1 MKKKGYNITLGI
13 FIGLIAGVIVG
24 IIMPEWANTALSVV
38 ASIYMSALKMMIFPL
53 VFTSLVM
60 GIIGI
65 GDIAKTGKVGLHAL
79 LWYTG
84 TTALASGLGLVL
96 PRLLHLGKNAHIVA
110 TKTQVEAATFNGL
123 LDTLQNIIPSNPVEA
138 FATGNMLQVLA
149 FAVIIGLACL
159 AIKEKADPFVNLC
172 DSIYQISI
180 FIISKIM

>member
-1 MKKKGYNITLGI
+1 MVKYFTLLEESYEKKGFNITLGI

-96 PRLLHLGKNAHIVA
+96 PRMLHLGKNAHIVA
-110 TKTQVEAATFNGL
+110 TKHKWRLRPLMDCWIRYRILFHRIQ
-123 LDTLQNIIPSNPVEA
+123 
-138 FATGNMLQVLA
+138 
-149 FAVIIGLACL
+149 
-159 AIKEKADPFVNLC
+159 
-172 DSIYQISI
+172 
-180 FIISKIM
+180 

>member
-65 GDIAKTGKVGLHAL
+65 GDI
-79 LWYTG
+79 
-84 TTALASGLGLVL
+84 
-96 PRLLHLGKNAHIVA
+96 
-110 TKTQVEAATFNGL
+110 
-123 LDTLQNIIPSNPVEA
+123 
-138 FATGNMLQVLA
+138 
-149 FAVIIGLACL
+149 
-159 AIKEKADPFVNLC
+159 
-172 DSIYQISI
+172 ISE
-180 FIISKIM
+180 KIMLPKHSNTHVML

>member
-1 MKKKGYNITLGI
+1 MCKFLYLCNYVVKYFTLLEESYEKKGYNITLGI

-96 PRLLHLGKNAHIVA
+96 PRMLHLGKNAHIVA
-110 TKTQVEAATFNGL
+110 TKTQVEAATFMDCWIRYRIL
-123 LDTLQNIIPSNPVEA
+123 FHRIQ
-138 FATGNMLQVLA
+138 
-149 FAVIIGLACL
+149 
-159 AIKEKADPFVNLC
+159 
-172 DSIYQISI
+172 
-180 FIISKIM
+180 

>member
-65 GDIAKTGKVGLHAL
+65 GIWFRIDFTSFI
-79 LWYTG
+79 
-84 TTALASGLGLVL
+84 
-96 PRLLHLGKNAHIVA
+96 
-110 TKTQVEAATFNGL
+110 TFGPEC
-123 LDTLQNIIPSNPVEA
+123 TYC
-138 FATGNMLQVLA
+138 GN
-149 FAVIIGLACL
+149 
-159 AIKEKADPFVNLC
+159 
-172 DSIYQISI
+172 
-180 FIISKIM
+180 

>member
-84 TTALASGLGLVL
+84 TTALASGLGLIL
-96 PRLLHLGKNAHIVA
+96 PRLLHLGQNAHIVA
-110 TKTQVEAATFNGL
+110 TKTQVEAWFVGYFTEYYSFKSSRGFRNGKYASSISFCR
-123 LDTLQNIIPSNPVEA
+123 DYWT
-138 FATGNMLQVLA
+138 
-149 FAVIIGLACL
+149 CL
-159 AIKEKADPFVNLC
+159 FGYQGKSRSICEFV
-172 DSIYQISI
+172 
-180 FIISKIM
+180 

>member
-1 MKKKGYNITLGI
+1 MKKKGFNITLGI

-96 PRLLHLGKNAHIVA
+96 PRMLHLGKNAHIV
-110 TKTQVEAATFNGL
+110 TEYYSIESSRGFRNGKYASSSCVCR
-123 LDTLQNIIPSNPVEA
+123 DYWTCMFGYS
-138 FATGNMLQVLA
+138 GK
-149 FAVIIGLACL
+149 GG
-159 AIKEKADPFVNLC
+159 
-172 DSIYQISI
+172 SIY
-180 FIISKIM
+180 

>member
-96 PRLLHLGKNAHIVA
+96 PRMLHLGKNAHIVA
-110 TKTQVEAATFNGL
+110 TKTQVEAATFNGYVTEYYSIESSRGFRNGKYASSSCVCR
-123 LDTLQNIIPSNPVEA
+123 DYWTCMFGYS
-138 FATGNMLQVLA
+138 GK
-149 FAVIIGLACL
+149 GG
-159 AIKEKADPFVNLC
+159 
-172 DSIYQISI
+172 SIY
-180 FIISKIM
+180 

>member
-65 GDIAKTGKVGLHAL
+65 GDYWGLHVWL
-79 LWYTG
+79 FRMKG
-84 TTALASGLGLVL
+84 RSICG
-96 PRLLHLGKNAHIVA
+96 
-110 TKTQVEAATFNGL
+110 
-123 LDTLQNIIPSNPVEA
+123 
-138 FATGNMLQVLA
+138 
-149 FAVIIGLACL
+149 
-159 AIKEKADPFVNLC
+159 NLC
-172 DSIYQISI
+172 DTI
-180 FIISKIM
+180 FLSNFYFYY